1 MSLLVDLLSKAK
13 TKESR
18 KDVPPGLRK
27 AVVDGT
33 YKNKTRR
40 KVIILSI
47 LVLIVF
53 LAGFATIYIMETFKT
68 SLSTT
73 IATKTHSR
81 QPIPTASIRDEVPPN
96 PSKADA
102 HSQHY
107 YPCSKVSFA

>member
-1 MSLLVDLLSKAK
+1 MFLQACGRLLSTEPIKK
-13 TKESR
+13 R
-18 KDVPPGLRK
+18 PGERSLF
-27 AVVDGT
+27 
-33 YKNKTRR
+33 
-40 KVIILSI
+40 LSI

-96 PSKADA
+96 PSKADLQVNA
-102 HSQHY
+102 TTLA
-107 YPCSKVSFA
+107 PKVSFA